1 MTEYE
6 KIVDKMVKKYP
17 HARAAFQYF
26 LEQSH
31 YDSMEEFLFDYGYM
45 IDYDLEKYT
54 ENEYFYKDGMNNLYY
69 DTIKRRR
76 LQKTADGDTVYR
88 YTHAEDGEEP
98 DTPSEPEVD
107 MEYTISTSIA
117 KNNNGAGIT
126 LGVLHNESPI
136 DSTGWTFYFKKES
149 DSDFTQMA
157 SNKLTYLNEMGNLY
171 FYGVKDSIKT
181 DTLLLESKDI

>member
-6 KIVDKMVKKYP
+6 KIIDKMIKKYP

-76 LQKTADGDTVYR
+76 LQKTADGDTIYR
-88 YTHAEDGEEP
+88 YTHAEDTEEE
-98 DTPSEPEVD
+98 TPTQQEPEVD
-107 MEYTISTSIA
+107 MNYSLKGEIVSA
-117 KNNNGAGIT
+117 GAGKSIVFSLT
-126 LGVLHNESPI
+126 YQDEEISNDGWSFYYFNKNQNEFI
-136 DSTGWTFYFKKES
+136 KL
-149 DSDFTQMA
+149 DSDKF
-157 SNKLTYLNEMGNLY
+157 
-171 FYGVKDSIKT
+171 
-181 DTLLLESKDI
+181 TLLENGDYSFRAQKGTILTERILVNVTD